1 MRNGVIKMYNQRINA
16 ETVVV
21 SHHIRYNTLAEMT
34 NYAFAGSNAESVNIF
49 IDLYQICLKLFRSDI
64 DFMGKFSFFS
74 HVDITKF
81 IL

>member
-34 NYAFAGSNAESVNIF
+34 NYAFAGSDAESVNIF

-64 DFMGKFSFFS
+64 DFMGKFS
-74 HVDITKF
+74 
-81 IL
+81 LA